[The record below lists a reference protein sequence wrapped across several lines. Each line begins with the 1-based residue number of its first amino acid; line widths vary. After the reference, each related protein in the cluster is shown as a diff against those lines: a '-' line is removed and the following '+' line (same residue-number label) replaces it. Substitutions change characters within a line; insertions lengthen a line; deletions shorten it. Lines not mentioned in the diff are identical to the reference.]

1 MTNLVRLEVNG
12 KKYEGWK
19 SASIERNL
27 EAIAASFSLGVTDTW
42 AGQVTRWPIRQSDAC
57 AVYIGNDL
65 VVSGFV
71 DRVAP
76 AFDATTR
83 QITIEGRSRAG
94 QLVDSSAVHKP
105 DQWEN
110 IRLDDLA
117 KEVAKPFGIEVEV
130 PPGLDVGQ
138 AFKIAKVQQSETAFE
153 LLERYARQRGILL
166 NSTAAGNLVLTRSGQ
181 DYAATALVQGKNI
194 LKASA
199 DFSDKGRHSPIIVKG
214 QHAGTDSLAGDEAA
228 QGNGKAIDEGMRIY
242 KPLIVIAEGNTDSVA
257 AQKRA
262 EWEAIVRAGR
272 AGRAQVTVQGW
283 RQGNGQLWAPNMLT
297 RIESDWL
304 DLKTTMLISRVA
316 FSIDNDGGMVTDLEL
331 ARPDAFTPQPDVAK
345 QKGGIFE

>member
-1 MTNLVRLEVNG
+1 MSNLVRLEVNG

-27 EAIAASFSLGVTDTW
+27 EAIAGSFSLGLSDTW
-42 AGQVTRWPIRQSDAC
+42 AGQQNRWPIKQSDAC

-65 VVSGFV
+65 VISGYV

-76 AFDATTR
+76 SFDAR
-83 QITIEGRSRAG
+83 SRRVTIEGRSRAG

-110 IRLDDLA
+110 IKLDDLA

-130 PPGLDVGQ
+130 PPDLDIGE

-166 NSTAAGNLVLTRSGQ
+166 NSTAGGNITLTRSGQ
-181 DYAATALVQGKNI
+181 QYAATALVQGKNI

-214 QHAGTDSLAGDEAA
+214 QHFGNDDISGDEAA

-242 KPLIVIAEGNTDSVA
+242 KPLIVVAEGNTDSVA

-272 AGRAQVTVQGW
+272 AGRAQITVQGW
-283 RQGNGQLWAPNMLT
+283 RQGNGNLWAPNLLT
-297 RIESDWL
+297 RIQSDWL
-304 DLKTTMLISRVA
+304 DLKATMLISRVA
-316 FSIDNDGGMVTDLEL
+316 FSIDNDGGMITDLEL
-331 ARPDAFTPQPDVAK
+331 ARPDAFTPEPDVGK
-345 QKGGIFE
+345 QDGGIF